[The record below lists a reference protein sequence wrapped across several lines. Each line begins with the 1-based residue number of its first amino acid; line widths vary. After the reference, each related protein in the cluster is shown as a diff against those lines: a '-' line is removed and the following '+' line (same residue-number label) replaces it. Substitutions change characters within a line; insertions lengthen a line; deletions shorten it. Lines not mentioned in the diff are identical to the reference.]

1 MNILV
6 LGASGF
12 IGNALFHT
20 LVSKHNVSIAGRR
33 RIEGFNQWQHLDFS
47 VDDNWSGLLTDI
59 DLVINTIGI
68 IEGDFDR
75 VQTQGPIALFKS
87 CIAAN
92 IKIINIS
99 AVGAE
104 MAQPPTQFLQ
114 SKKATDDFLLNYEH
128 AKVIYPG
135 IVIGRNGKSSQF
147 FAAVSQLPVIPLIKD
162 DSPYVH
168 ISQLTELVAQVV
180 DNFNTWESQIFATS
194 EKESLKDILNAM
206 NKGRAIY
213 IPVPQL
219 AVALFFAVFPKACI
233 GIFNKN
239 TLKMQ
244 AVISSSDYEPRF
256 DKASSK
262 IDPDNLIPSDV
273 FVKALA
279 LFAIMFIWVWSG
291 VSSLVSWEKSHELM
305 QEIGADDRL
314 APLFIYLGSGVD
326 ILLGFAIYWRKQ
338 RRKIIV
344 TQLLFIAVYM
354 LILTVLAPHYW
365 MDPLGVLSK
374 NIPLIALSYYLFQ
387 LEYRAKP

>member
-12 IGNALFHT
+12 IGNALFHA
-20 LVSKHNVSIAGRR
+20 LVSKHNVSIAGRTQ
-33 RIEGFNQWQHLDFS
+33 IDGFKQWKHLDFAL
-47 VDDNWSGLLTDI
+47 DNDWSSLLADV

-75 VQTQGPIALFKS
+75 VQTEGPIALFEA
-87 CIAAN
+87 CIAKN

-104 MAQPPTQFLQ
+104 KDPPPTKFLQ
-114 SKKATDDFLLNYEH
+114 SKKATDDFLLTYEN

-147 FAAVSQLPVIPLIKD
+147 FAAISQMGIIPLIKD
-162 DSPYVH
+162 DSPFVH

-180 DNFNTWESQIFATS
+180 DDFGAYDKQIFATA
-194 EKESLKDILNAM
+194 EDESLKDILNAM
-206 NKGRAIY
+206 NRGKAIY
-213 IPVPQL
+213 IPVPQV
-219 AVALFFAVFPKACI
+219 AVKLFFGIFPKASI
-233 GIFNKN
+233 GIFSKN

-244 AVISSSDYEPRF
+244 AVISKSDYEPRF
-256 DKASSK
+256 EKASSK
-262 IDPDNLIPSDV
+262 IDPDNLIQSDA
-273 FVKALA
+273 FVKAFA

-291 VSSLVSWEKSHELM
+291 VSSLVSWDTSNELM
-305 QEIGADDRL
+305 LEIGADESL
-314 APLFIYLGSGVD
+314 APVFIYLGSGVD
-326 ILLGFAIYWRKQ
+326 IILGFAIYWTRHRK
-338 RRKIIV
+338 KIII
-344 TQLLFIAVYM
+344 TQILFIATYM

-387 LEYRAKP
+387 KETE